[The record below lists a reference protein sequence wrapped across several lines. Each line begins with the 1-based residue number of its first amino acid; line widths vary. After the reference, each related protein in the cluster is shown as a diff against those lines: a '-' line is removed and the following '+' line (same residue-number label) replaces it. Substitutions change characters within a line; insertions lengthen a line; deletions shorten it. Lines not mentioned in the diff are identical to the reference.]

1 MKVSKSNNPEWAY
14 IEIASRTWNPFSSI
28 MGLLQYRARFEQ
40 LVKIEYV
47 SLLPYLHTMGL
58 DQNTSRLACAL
69 RTREKLKRKR
79 SG

>member
-1 MKVSKSNNPEWAY
+1 MKISKSNNPEWAY
-14 IEIASRTWNPFSSI
+14 LEIASRTWNPFSSI

-58 DQNTSRLACAL
+58 DQKNLAFSMRLADP
-69 RTREKLKRKR
+69 RKTKR